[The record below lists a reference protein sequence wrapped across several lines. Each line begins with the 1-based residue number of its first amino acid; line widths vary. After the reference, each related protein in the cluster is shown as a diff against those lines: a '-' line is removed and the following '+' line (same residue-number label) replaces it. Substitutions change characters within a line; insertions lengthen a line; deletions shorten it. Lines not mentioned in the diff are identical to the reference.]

1 MFQLLTNVWLP
12 RVFSGDGYRGS
23 MVKVPVKCAKIFVFF
38 SPAFSPF
45 RVANPSLARCLFLQ
59 RVRHKF
65 PCVVFGE
72 NEDRPGNSV
81 KQKKKK
87 KKIPI

>member
-12 RVFSGDGYRGS
+12 RVFSE
-23 MVKVPVKCAKIFVFF
+23 MVTEVPVKCAKIFVFF

-81 KQKKKK
+81 KQKNN
-87 KKIPI
+87 